1 MYCEK
6 CQALTPENENGCLRC
21 GENARREPQMDDY
34 CFLVEKEMMW
44 GEMLADVL
52 EQNEIPFEIK
62 RALGAG
68 LAVTL
73 GPLSERY
80 AFYVPYRCYEQAQQ
94 IVEDLFAVKEDAPAD
109 ETDADA
115 ATDAP

>member
-1 MYCEK
+1 MIWGFSFVVMK
-6 CQALTPENENGCLRC
+6 DVVTVMPPAWLLGIRFTLAGFILLFILRKRVK
-21 GENARREPQMDDY
+21 AH
-34 CFLVEKEMMW
+34 FS
-44 GEMLADVL
+44 
-52 EQNEIPFEIK
+52 K

-73 GPLSERY
+73 GPLNERY

-115 ATDAP
+115 ETDAP

>member
-52 EQNEIPFEIK
+52 V
-62 RALGAG
+62 G
-68 LAVTL
+68 LICSNWTM
-73 GPLSERY
+73 PSS
-80 AFYVPYRCYEQAQQ
+80 
-94 IVEDLFAVKEDAPAD
+94 
-109 ETDADA
+109 
-115 ATDAP
+115 

>member
-6 CQALTPENENGCLRC
+6 CQALTPENEKGCLRC
-21 GENARREPQMDDY
+21 GENARRQPQPEDY

-80 AFYVPYRCYEQAQQ
+80 AFFVPYRCYDRAQQ
-94 IVEDLFAVKEDAPAD
+94 IVEELFSVKEDAPGE
-109 ETDADA
+109 ETP
-115 ATDAP
+115 DAP